1 MKTDKNMFRYMLGW
15 LLFVFTIHGAAQTY
29 PSRPIKIVVPFAAGG
44 GPDIDARRL
53 APRLADALGVAVVV
67 ENRVGA
73 AGILAAELV
82 TQAPP
87 DGSTVLSGSSSQVVH

>member
-44 GPDIDARRL
+44 GPDINALHVDRIDIQFQLPMYARFSIDL
-53 APRLADALGVAVVV
+53 ML
-67 ENRVGA
+67 
-73 AGILAAELV
+73 
-82 TQAPP
+82 
-87 DGSTVLSGSSSQVVH
+87 